1 MKEKMENNFGHNLSK
16 LRKAKGL
23 TQQELAD
30 VMKTKRCNIG
40 AYEEG
45 RAEPHLELYL
55 RLCDFLN
62 IDAHC
67 LFHENITEQSA
78 KKIIEDIF

>member
-1 MKEKMENNFGHNLSK
+1 MQNNFGQNLSK

-45 RAEPHLELYL
+45 RAEPNLELYL

-62 IDAHC
+62 IDAHS
-67 LFHENITEQSA
+67 LFHNKLTEQSA
-78 KKIIEDIF
+78 KMLIEDII

>member
-1 MKEKMENNFGHNLSK
+1 MTNKFPQNLAK

-30 VMKTKRCNIG
+30 VVKKKRCNIG

-45 RAEPHLELYL
+45 RAEPPLELYL

-62 IDAHC
+62 VDAHIFFYNK
-67 LFHENITEQSA
+67 LSDKDAIMF
-78 KKIIEDIF
+78 IEDIV

>member
-1 MKEKMENNFGHNLSK
+1 MANYFPQNLSK

-55 RLCDFLN
+55 KFCDYLN
-62 IDAHC
+62 VDAYSFFHINISDIDAK
-67 LFHENITEQSA
+67 LL
-78 KKIIEDIF
+78 IEDI